1 VSPRVNAKPTF
12 RPYVRSEFSRPLED
26 TRRPDTNTY
35 NLVMALGAMRST
47 GAGPLRHT
55 EIGGATVN
63 ITTVIALIGTAK
75 TVFVIAQPRR
85 PNHNTH
91 LTGIASVRGIL
102 SLHSQ
107 VSA

>member
-1 VSPRVNAKPTF
+1 MYDLSLAALWRILAGPTQT
-12 RPYVRSEFSRPLED
+12 L
-26 TRRPDTNTY
+26 Y
-35 NLVMALGAMRST
+35 NLVMALGAMMST